1 MAQQP
6 REPPLDEVL
15 HMIRNNPATIPSFYL
30 LDPSNRFVNE
40 ERYTFLQSGYGYL
53 REMFQVFLSDLKF
66 MTAPAE
72 LTQHFFAPNE
82 GPVAI
87 AVGGMAMSVLDGIS
101 VPSTDIDIDLLPLLE
116 KTYTEGSPKKLSSI
130 AHLPAYTSE
139 RTLTPEYQKY
149 FDWLQKRVITIL
161 ESHFS
166 GGGPGFTPMTQENIQ
181 ENVEVSMAK
190 KIDRVSGYSVGSVR
204 SIQLTRNQN
213 FVVAQIVNPNFYS
226 KVAIWVRVGDSLERI
241 VEFKL
246 LQEPPVLDAFVPIT
260 EADRTIAKPKRTKYI
275 ESAIQ
280 TLDHRINML
289 QIDSNV
295 YNGIMRGLCLFP
307 DTHFLKRE
315 EYLRKKLLLTKM
327 RIDDLFQ
334 RILELFSGIP
344 VSEQSAVLFIKY
356 VLIFNN
362 KQTENFTNPY
372 MAQRIQELQF
382 SIFSGASAYG
392 LPTLIINFGKK
403 RAEVTAAFEA
413 AKNDTSQMIEPLK
426 PTFDEEL
433 AGAKAMLEKYRM
445 AEQERRAA
453 LFAPQKVHEELALTI
468 ESARSESPTSADDTE
483 EEVAAAAADEDNK
496 NAQANAE
503 EVFSALQTLE
513 KNTSEEEAAKKQ
525 AELQAILEKQQEK
538 ERKRQ
543 ERIEAAREK
552 GRLESLAAKQKK
564 KEAQRKKAENLR
576 VLNEFIKLAEGEKA
590 TVEEAKAAAE
600 ELKKKRAEARAA
612 RKLIVIYESSSLYP
626 EQMYHTIMNTVYPTV
641 YPGEDDKS
649 KIVFGF
655 RLSDY
660 IALDRPQLRILN
672 KFTPPMYPPNFRM
685 YRENKISGD
694 FQICNEIILPNLMST
709 YSTLPVSKILD
720 NLITSLSLLLT
731 ITTNIYEDET
741 KAKLD
746 VLQAMLGEYTG
757 AGKRQEKVYLEE
769 LTTHYTETLLLC
781 ANIVQVL
788 YESMASMDKK
798 NEFLPSFPTDMD
810 FHKAYDGLFQKKLT
824 IRSRDEQLERQLFMN
839 SMMLFY
845 KDMLTTFTT
854 HLVNDIYIEKTK
866 VIGPDIP
873 LVVIISYPNN
883 YRNELDYSEG
893 VPVNNFSF
901 AYEFYMKLQESF
913 VFYESY
919 PLTQEYLKLVPSFQD
934 DIDRIIQSLTTE
946 EDGRKQKY
954 WQIQHLWPKQIT
966 EMNLYLS
973 QHIWRT
979 TKFIRRYDVIL
990 NMIVEKVY
998 VLNSVLEWDELND
1011 SLNDMSLKIEDLQA
1025 ITIIRVGKYKQLY
1038 MDLFLNSKERKERLR
1053 DLTLQFKQAAEEE
1066 LAHTKKAKR
1075 QAELREKI
1083 EQQEAQAQGLLTS
1096 ITRQKLPFPAAFAYF
1111 KKTALKQ
1118 IEEFKADRKANPNA
1132 ALTIQRRLGG
1142 GRRRHRLTKKKA
1154 AKGKAKRKARAHRK

>member
-15 HMIRNNPATIPSFYL
+15 HMIRTNPTTIPSFYL

-53 REMFQVFLSDLKF
+53 REMFQVFLNNLKF
-66 MTAPAE
+66 MTAPEE
-72 LTQHFFAPNE
+72 LRRYFFIPSE

-87 AVGGMAMSVLDGIS
+87 AVGGMAMNILDKIS
-101 VPSTDIDIDLLPLLE
+101 VPSTDIDIDLLPLIE
-116 KTYTEGSPKKLSSI
+116 KTYTAKKLSSI
-130 AHLPAYTSE
+130 ALLPVYTTE
-139 RTLTPEYQKY
+139 RTLTPEYQQY
-149 FDWLQKRVITIL
+149 FDWLQGSLLDIL
-161 ESHFS
+161 EKHFS
-166 GGGPGFTPMTQENIQ
+166 GGGPGFTPMTEENIQ
-181 ENVEVSMAK
+181 ENIEVIQAK
-190 KIDRVSGYSVGSVR
+190 YVDRVSGYPTGSVR
-204 SIQLTRNQN
+204 SVQLTKNRN
-213 FVVAQIVNPNFYS
+213 FVVAQIINPNFFS
-226 KVAIWVRVGDSLERI
+226 KVAIWVRMGESLERI

-246 LQEPPVLDAFVPIT
+246 LKELPQLDAYLPLDET
-260 EADRTIAKPKRTKYI
+260 GGTIAKPKRSKYL
-275 ESAIQ
+275 ESAIK

-289 QIDSNV
+289 QIDSNL
-295 YNGIMRGLCLFP
+295 YNKTMRGLCLFP
-307 DTHFLKRE
+307 DTHLLERE
-315 EYLRKKLLLTKM
+315 EYLRKKILLSKM
-327 RIDDLFQ
+327 RIDDVLQ
-334 RILELFSGIP
+334 RILELFSGLS
-344 VSEQSAVLFIKY
+344 VSPESTNLFLQYLLVFI
-356 VLIFNN
+356 N
-362 KQTENFTNPY
+362 KETQNFMNPH
-372 MAQRIQELQF
+372 MVQRIQDLQF
-382 SIFSGASAYG
+382 AVFSGAYAHG
-392 LPTLIINFGKK
+392 LSNEFFEKK
-403 RAEVTAAFEA
+403 REQVKATFEA
-413 AKNDTSQMIEPLK
+413 IKMDTTRTQIVEPFK
-426 PTFDEEL
+426 STFDDEL
-433 AGAKAMLEKYRM
+433 AGAKMMLEKYRTV
-445 AEQERRAA
+445 ARERRERLLSSTTSSEAEVVA
-453 LFAPQKVHEELALTI
+453 TLEAE
-468 ESARSESPTSADDTE
+468 RSESPSTADDSE
-483 EEVAAAAADEDNK
+483 EEALDEQQESK
-496 NAQANAE
+496 NAQANAA
-503 EVFSALQTLE
+503 EVYEALQAFE
-513 KNTSEEEAAKKQ
+513 KNKTEESDKK
-525 AELQAILEKQQEK
+525 AILQAILEKQQEK

-543 ERIEAAREK
+543 ERIQAAREK

-576 VLNEFIKLAEGEKA
+576 VLNEFIKIAEGEKA
-590 TVEEAKAAAE
+590 TAE

-612 RKLIVIYESSSLYP
+612 RKLIVIYESSSLHP
-626 EQMYHTIMNTVYPTV
+626 EQMYHTIMNIVYPTV

-649 KIVFGF
+649 KLVFGF

-660 IALDRPQLRILN
+660 IALDRAQLRILN
-672 KFTPPMYPPNFRM
+672 KFTPPMYPSNFRM

-731 ITTNIYEDET
+731 ITTGKYEEET
-741 KAKLD
+741 KAKLG
-746 VLQAMLGEYTG
+746 VLQAMLGEYTS
-757 AGKRQEKVYLEE
+757 AKKQAEKVYIEE

-788 YESMASMDKK
+788 YESMTSMDKK
-798 NEFLPSFPTDMD
+798 NEYLPSFPSDMD

-824 IRSRDEQLERQLFMN
+824 MRSRDEQLERQLFMN

-854 HLVNDIYIEKTK
+854 HIINDIYKEKTK
-866 VIGPDIP
+866 AIGPDIP
-873 LVVIISYPNN
+873 LVVILSYPNN

-893 VPVNNFSF
+893 VPVNTFSF
-901 AYEFYMKLQESF
+901 AYEFYMKLQESY

-919 PLTQEYLKLVPSFQD
+919 PLTQEYLKLVPSFQT
-934 DIDRIIQSLTTE
+934 DIDRIIQGLTIE
-946 EDGRKQKY
+946 EDGRKKKN

-979 TKFIRRYDVIL
+979 TKFIRRYDIIL
-990 NMIVEKVY
+990 NTIIEKVF
-998 VLNSVLEWDELND
+998 VLNSVTEWDELND

-1025 ITIIRVGKYKQLY
+1025 ITIIRIGKYKQLY
-1038 MDLFLNSKERKERLR
+1038 MDMFLNSKERKERLR

-1066 LAHTKKAKR
+1066 LKQTKKAKR
-1075 QAELREKI
+1075 QFELIEKI

-1096 ITRQKLPFPAAFAYF
+1096 ITRQNLPFPVAFAYF

-1132 ALTIQRRLGG
+1132 ALTVQRRLGG

-1154 AKGKAKRKARAHRK
+1154 AKGKAKRKTRAHRK